1 MDGSLSPI
9 PESLQPDRE
18 WTIGRV
24 LLECV
29 PAGTSSAAF
38 DPLST
43 MALSETDIQRQ
54 QEIKQAEELLFSGR
68 QELGFAKGLFLGDF
82 VADWAMPYPRLSDQQ
97 QAAVDNAVLE
107 LRQFLD
113 QHLDSDAID
122 RDADIP
128 REVID
133 GLGRVGVLGMTA
145 PKEVGGRGFSQMQ
158 YCKVLEEIG
167 ARDASTA
174 VFTNAHHSIGIR
186 ALLLFGT
193 KEQQEKWLPRLMNG
207 EQLAAF
213 ALTEREAG
221 SDAAN
226 VQMKATPAEDG
237 AAYILSGEKRYIT
250 NASIA
255 HVLTVMART
264 PIPGKDKDAITAFLV
279 TPDMP
284 GFEMLEPRMAKLGIR
299 GTATGRFRLNNV
311 RVPKENI
318 LGPLGKGLRVALT
331 VLDFGRT
338 TFGACC
344 TGGAKTC
351 LRLAIEHANSRKQFN
366 KTLGNFDLVKKKIA
380 RMAADVYA
388 MEAMTQVTA
397 SLIDRGLEDY
407 MVETA
412 MLKVFTTERLWDAVN
427 DCFQIHGGSAYFD
440 DSPLGRMLRDARI
453 NQIGEG
459 SNEVLTSFIALV
471 GMRGPGMEFKEI
483 YDTMLKPS
491 RGLSKAWDAGLK
503 RLSAAV
509 KVPEVPVKNDQ
520 LRSYASQLGR
530 LVWRFNLAV
539 DKALIAYREPV
550 MEMQLIQERI
560 AVAAMELFATTC
572 VLSRWDSELSATSRN
587 GKEGIDHASADLF
600 VRRSLRHIRDS
611 LRSLGDNDDRALL
624 KTADAVLATRQAD
637 AH

>member
-1 MDGSLSPI
+1 
-9 PESLQPDRE
+9 
-18 WTIGRV
+18 
-24 LLECV
+24 
-29 PAGTSSAAF
+29 
-38 DPLST
+38 
-43 MALSETDIQRQ
+43 MALTETDIQRQ
-54 QEIKQAEELLFSGR
+54 KEIQQAEELLFSGR

-82 VADWAMPYPRLSDQQ
+82 VADWAMPYPRLTDAQ
-97 QAAVDNAVLE
+97 QAEVDRAVAE
-107 LRQFLD
+107 LRVFLD
-113 QHLDSDAID
+113 EHLDPAEID
-122 RDADIP
+122 READIP
-128 REVID
+128 RHVID

-167 ARDASTA
+167 ARCASTA

-193 KEQQEKWLPRLMNG
+193 KEQKEKWLPRLMNG

-226 VQMKATPAEDG
+226 VQMNAEPSEDG
-237 AAYILSGEKRYIT
+237 SHYILNGEKRYIT

-255 HVLTVMART
+255 QVLTVMART
-264 PIPGKDKDAITAFLV
+264 PDPRKPGKTAITAFLV
-279 TPDMP
+279 TPDME
-284 GFEMLEPRMAKLGIR
+284 GFEMIEPRMPKLGIR
-299 GTATGRFRLNNV
+299 GTATGRFRLNDV

-351 LRLAIEHANSRKQFN
+351 LALAIEHANTRQQFN

-412 MLKVFTTERLWDAVN
+412 MLKVFTTDRLWDAVN

-440 DSPLGRMLRDARI
+440 DSPLGRILRDARI

-483 YDTMLKPS
+483 YDTMLKPW
-491 RGLSKAWDAGLK
+491 RPDGAKAAWGAGLK
-503 RLSAAV
+503 RLRSAV
-509 KVPEVPVKNDQ
+509 KVPDVPVRNDGLKN
-520 LRSYASQLGR
+520 YASQLAR
-530 LVWRFNLAV
+530 LVWRFNFAV

-550 MEMQLIQERI
+550 MEMQLIQERF

-572 VLSRWDSELSATSRN
+572 VLSRWDSELSAVGGN
-587 GKEGIDHASADLF
+587 GSQATDHVAADLF
-600 VRRSLRHIRDS
+600 VRRSLRNIREA
-611 LRSLGDNDDRALL
+611 LRGLGDNDDRALL
-624 KTADAVLATRQAD
+624 ATADAVLGTTGETGRNGA
-637 AH
+637 

>member
-1 MDGSLSPI
+1 MT
-9 PESLQPDRE
+9 Q
-18 WTIGRV
+18 T
-24 LLECV
+24 
-29 PAGTSSAAF
+29 
-38 DPLST
+38 
-43 MALSETDIQRQ
+43 ETEIQRQ
-54 QEIKQAEELLFSGR
+54 KEIQQAEELLFSGR

-82 VADWAMPYPRLSDQQ
+82 VADWAMPYPRLTDRQ
-97 QAAVDNAVLE
+97 QAEVDAAVAE
-107 LRQFLD
+107 LRLFLD
-113 QHLDSDAID
+113 QNLDSDAID
-122 RDADIP
+122 RNADIP
-128 REVID
+128 REVIN

-145 PKEVGGRGFSQMQ
+145 PTEVGGRGFTQMQ

-207 EQLAAF
+207 DQLAAF

-226 VQMKATPAEDG
+226 VQMTATPTEDG
-237 AAYILSGEKRYIT
+237 SGYILNGEKRYIT
-250 NASIA
+250 NAAIA
-255 HVLTVMART
+255 QVLTVMALT

-279 TPDMP
+279 TPDME
-284 GFEMLEPRMAKLGIR
+284 GFEMIEARMPKLGIR

-344 TGGAKTC
+344 TGAAKTC
-351 LRLAIEHANSRKQFN
+351 LRLAVEHANTRKQFN
-366 KTLGNFDLVKKKIA
+366 KTLSNFDLVKKKIA

-440 DSPLGRMLRDARI
+440 DSPLGRILRDARI

-491 RGLSKAWDAGLK
+491 RGLGKAWDAGLK

-509 KVPEVPVKNDQ
+509 KVPDVPVRNDQ
-520 LRSYASQLGR
+520 LKSYAGQLAR
-530 LVWRFNLAV
+530 LVWRFNFAV
-539 DKALIAYREPV
+539 DKALIMHREPV

-560 AVAAMELFATTC
+560 AIAAMELFATTC
-572 VLSRWDSELSATSRN
+572 ALSRWDSELSVHGRN
-587 GKEGIDHASADLF
+587 GHDASNHAAADLF
-600 VRRSLRHIRDS
+600 VRRSLRKIREA
-611 LRSLGDNDDRALL
+611 LRDLGDNDDRALL
-624 KTADAVLATRQAD
+624 KTADAVLGIPNAQSANG
-637 AH
+637 A

>member
-1 MDGSLSPI
+1 
-9 PESLQPDRE
+9 
-18 WTIGRV
+18 
-24 LLECV
+24 
-29 PAGTSSAAF
+29 
-38 DPLST
+38 
-43 MALSETDIQRQ
+43 MALTETEIQRE

-97 QAAVDNAVLE
+97 QAEVDAAVLE
-107 LRQFLD
+107 LRKFLD
-113 QHLDSDAID
+113 EHLDSDWID
-122 RDADIP
+122 RNADIP

-145 PKEVGGRGFSQMQ
+145 PKAVGGRGFTQMQ

-193 KEQQEKWLPRLMNG
+193 AEQQHTWLPRLMHG
-207 EQLAAF
+207 DQLAAF

-226 VQMKATPAEDG
+226 VQMTGTPTEDG
-237 AAYILSGEKRYIT
+237 AAYILNGEKRYIT
-250 NASIA
+250 NAAIA
-255 HVLTVMART
+255 QVLTVMART

-279 TPDMP
+279 TPDME
-284 GFEMLEPRMAKLGIR
+284 GFEMIEPRMPKLGIR

-344 TGGAKTC
+344 TGGARTC
-351 LRLAIEHANSRKQFN
+351 LEMAVAHANSRRQFN

-483 YDTMLKPS
+483 YDTVLKPS

-509 KVPEVPVKNDQ
+509 KVPEVPVRNDQ
-520 LRSYASQLGR
+520 LKSYAAQLGR
-530 LVWRFNLAV
+530 LVWRFNFAV

-560 AVAAMELFATTC
+560 AIAAMELFATTC
-572 VLSRWDSELSATSRN
+572 VLSRWDSELSALERN
-587 GKEGIDHASADLF
+587 GSGASDHLAADLF
-600 VRRSLRHIRDS
+600 VRRSLRHIRES
-611 LRSLGDNDDRALL
+611 LRGLGDNDDRALL
-624 KTADAVLATRQAD
+624 ATADAILGTATAAD
-637 AH
+637 SNGK